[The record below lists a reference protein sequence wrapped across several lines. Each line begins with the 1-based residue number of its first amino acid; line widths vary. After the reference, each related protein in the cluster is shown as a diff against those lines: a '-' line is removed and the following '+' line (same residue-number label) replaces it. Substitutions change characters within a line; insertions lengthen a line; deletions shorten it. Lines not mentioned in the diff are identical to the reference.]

1 MISAAGQALTRL
13 FDLILLPARGAAPV
27 WGIALAALLTAA
39 GVLISYRLVSD
50 QDAIRRL
57 KKRVQGH
64 LLGIYLYRDDP
75 RAMLGSLGR
84 VWSNSMRYLAY
95 SLVPFAV
102 AFVPVALVCLQLDL
116 RYAHRPLRPGERM
129 TVSVELD
136 PSAPPPALSSTGGL
150 QIETAPLAI
159 GGTGET
165 NWRVR
170 AVAQGAQAVTVAVG
184 EETLALPVAVGGA
197 ARPLCRRRL
206 RSPVRQGLLCPAGDP
221 IPRGSAVRAVRVSYP
236 PERVRLAGMRL
247 HWSASFFVLALAFG
261 LLLKRPFGVDF

>member
-159 GGTGET
+159 GAG
-165 NWRVR
+165 R
-170 AVAQGAQAVTVAVG
+170 AGGHGRRRRGDARPPRRGRR
-184 EETLALPVAVGGA
+184 GGA
-197 ARPLCRRRL
+197 AALPPAASVPRAAGASLPRGRSDTPRERGAGGAGLLPPRAGPPGGDAPALERLLFRARPRL
-206 RSPVRQGLLCPAGDP
+206 RPA
-221 IPRGSAVRAVRVSYP
+221 SEKAVRS
-236 PERVRLAGMRL
+236 
-247 HWSASFFVLALAFG
+247 
-261 LLLKRPFGVDF
+261 